1 MQFNGDHLIS
11 FHKTLSLFRR
21 ILFRRR
27 KISVYGIK
35 WKRNAPTLYTYMYVY
50 VHDTKLVTQLLGK
63 RMVRKCN
70 NDIRYSSKLTKIT
83 TNVVL

>member
-50 VHDTKLVTQLLGK
+50 VHDTKLVTQLLGNAW
-63 RMVRKCN
+63 CGN
-70 NDIRYSSKLTKIT
+70 AT
-83 TNVVL
+83 TIFDTRAS